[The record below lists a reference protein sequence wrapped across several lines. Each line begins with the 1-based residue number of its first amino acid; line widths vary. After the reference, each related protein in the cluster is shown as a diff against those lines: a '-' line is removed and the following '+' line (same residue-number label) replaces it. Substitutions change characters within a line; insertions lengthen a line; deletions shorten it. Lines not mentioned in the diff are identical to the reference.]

1 MSAKRREVRPPICLR
16 GHDPK
21 SGPLPTSRAISP
33 IDSYA
38 KNRRSGEFATKSGD
52 RLPVLAHSLPGE
64 HDRNRTPV
72 LDHLPGR
79 RQLAGATV
87 NTECDH
93 GVTLFVR
100 RVKKTPGWIE
110 TDEAWAAALRWLPAD
125 HAQQP
130 FRIGG
135 EDSDAVVAAVGAI
148 NETAVR
154 RDCDLGCGAVAGE
167 VCRQRRHHLERLER
181 AAFGVEL
188 VGRDR
193 AV

>member
-100 RVKKTPGWIE
+100 RVKKMPGWIE
-110 TDEAWAAALRWLPAD
+110 ADEAWSAALRWLPAD

-135 EDSDAVVAAVGAI
+135 EDGHAVVAAGGTVDA
-148 NETAVR
+148 TA
-154 RDCDLGCGAVAGE
+154 
-167 VCRQRRHHLERLER
+167 
-181 AAFGVEL
+181 

-193 AV
+193 DLGGAAAAPADKPPRCHHIDRPL